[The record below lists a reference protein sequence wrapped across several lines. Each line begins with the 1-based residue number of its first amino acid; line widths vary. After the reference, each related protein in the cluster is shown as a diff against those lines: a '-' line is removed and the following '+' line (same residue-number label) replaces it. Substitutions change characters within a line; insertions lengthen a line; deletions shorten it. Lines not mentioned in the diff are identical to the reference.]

1 MHLQRFATMDT
12 SARSTRSSRIVSVDQ
27 MRGLVMML
35 MALDHTRDYFSGLPF
50 PPEDLS
56 KTFGAL
62 FFTRVI
68 THVCAPVFFLLAG
81 AGAYLSVAQGK
92 SVPQVSHFFWTRG
105 LWLIF
110 LELTV
115 LRFAWDFTF
124 ASVPFVQVIW
134 ALGWSMVAMALI
146 VRLPVRWIAGLGVA
160 IIVFHNLLDPITP
173 AALGRLSGLWIVL
186 HSPGLVSITPQ
197 MKFFVVYPLI
207 PWIGVMAAGYAMG
220 VVLER
225 HDRRKWTFGLGVAFA
240 LAFFVMRA
248 LNLYGNSD
256 ASTPSLVSSS
266 VGPWKLQ
273 STFTLTIIAFFNTLK
288 YPPSL
293 DYLLMTLGPALIV
306 LACLDGVTAE
316 RGLGRILLVFGRV
329 PLFYYVVHIF
339 LIHAMAIFVGL
350 LFHQPVSWLWHASLH
365 RPAGY
370 GHGLPFVYLMW
381 FIALLILYLP
391 CQWYMAFKSR
401 HRDWLWLSYL

>member
-1 MHLQRFATMDT
+1 MDT
-12 SARSTRSSRIVSVDQ
+12 SAPSTRSSRVVSVDQ
-27 MRGLVMML
+27 LRGLVMML

-50 PPEDLS
+50 PPEELS

-68 THVCAPVFFLLAG
+68 THLCAPVFFLLAG
-81 AGAYLSVAQGK
+81 AGVYLSVAQGK
-92 SVPQVSHFFWTRG
+92 SLPQVSHFFWTRG

-134 ALGWSMVAMALI
+134 ALGWSMVAMALV

-173 AALGRLSGLWIVL
+173 AALGRLSGFWTVL
-186 HSPGLVSITPQ
+186 HTPGLVSITPQ
-197 MKFFVVYPLI
+197 MKLFVVYPLI

-220 VVLER
+220 VLLER
-225 HDRRKWTFGLGVAFA
+225 HDRRKWTFGLGVALT

-273 STFTLTIIAFFNTLK
+273 PTFTLTNH
-288 YPPSL
+288 
-293 DYLLMTLGPALIV
+293 
-306 LACLDGVTAE
+306 
-316 RGLGRILLVFGRV
+316 RIL
-329 PLFYYVVHIF
+329 
-339 LIHAMAIFVGL
+339 
-350 LFHQPVSWLWHASLH
+350 
-365 RPAGY
+365 
-370 GHGLPFVYLMW
+370 
-381 FIALLILYLP
+381 
-391 CQWYMAFKSR
+391 
-401 HRDWLWLSYL
+401 